1 MIAAATSR
9 IAMRRASPM
18 RLAMA
23 GGAISAVRTRA
34 DAVRSD
40 VFHRSAASDE
50 LKAFFNKVGL
60 EPKQVFHNAPPATLY
75 EQAVNTDPG
84 SAILNSGALCVRSG
98 EKTGRSPK
106 DKRVV
111 DEPSSADQVWWG
123 PVNFPMTENAFLV
136 SRDRTM
142 SYLNTV
148 DTLYVVDG
156 YAGWDLAHRKKVRVV
171 CERPYHAL
179 FMQIMM
185 VRPTKAELATFGE
198 PDLVI
203 YNGGK
208 FSANPFTEGITS
220 KTSVDLNFASG
231 EMLILGTE
239 YAGEMKKGIF
249 TYMMHEAM
257 KHNCLPLHASMNAAT
272 SDGTSTLFFGLSGTG
287 KTTLS
292 ADPKRRLIGD
302 DEHVWTP
309 TGCYNIEGGCYAKC
323 VDLTPESEPE
333 IYNAIKFGAV
343 LENVTYTDDRS
354 PDYANTSITQNT
366 RCAYPLEHIEGA
378 QIPAVGQAP
387 NNVIF
392 LTCDAFGVLPPV
404 SKLTPEQASYH
415 FISGYTA
422 KIAGTEQGIVEPV
435 ATFSACYG
443 GPFLVRHPMEYAKR
457 LSQKLNEHGSTAW
470 LINTGWTGGGYGEG
484 NRMSLKHTRAI
495 IDAIHDG
502 SLKDA
507 KTFKCPQ
514 FGLEFAVEC
523 GDIPF
528 EVLNPR
534 EGWADKSKY
543 DAELSKLASLF
554 RTNFEAYKSNAEMDV
569 LTAGP
574 SSMTD
579 AL

>member
-1 MIAAATSR
+1 MT
-9 IAMRRASPM
+9 
-18 RLAMA
+18 
-23 GGAISAVRTRA
+23 
-34 DAVRSD
+34 
-40 VFHRSAASDE
+40 
-50 LKAFFNKVGL
+50 
-60 EPKQVFHNAPPATLY
+60 
-75 EQAVNTDPG
+75 EQA
-84 SAILNSGALCVRSG
+84 
-98 EKTGRSPK
+98 
-106 DKRVV
+106 
-111 DEPSSADQVWWG
+111 
-123 PVNFPMTENAFLV
+123 FLA
-136 SRDRTM
+136 SRDRVM

-156 YAGWDLAHRKKVRVV
+156 YAGWDTKHRKKIRVV
-171 CERPYHAL
+171 CERPYHCL
-179 FMQIMM
+179 FMSIMM
-185 VRPTKAELATFGE
+185 VRPTKEELATFGE

-220 KTSVDLNFASG
+220 RTSVDLNFASG

-257 KHNCLPLHASMNAAT
+257 KQNCLPLHASMNAAM
-272 SDGTSTLFFGLSGTG
+272 DGTSTLFFGLSGTG

-309 TGCYNIEGGCYAKC
+309 DGCYNIEGGCYAKC

-333 IYNAIKFGAV
+333 IYNAIKFGSV
-343 LENVTYTDDRS
+343 LENVTYMDDRS
-354 PDYANTSITQNT
+354 PDYSNTSITQNT
-366 RCAYPLEHIEGA
+366 RCAYPLEHIPGA
-378 QIPAVGQAP
+378 QIPAVGAPP

-422 KIAGTEQGIVEPV
+422 KVAGTEQGVMEPV

-470 LINTGWTGGGYGEG
+470 LINTGWTGGGYGVGE
-484 NRMSLKHTRAI
+484 RMSLKHTRAI

-502 SLKDA
+502 SLQNA
-507 KTFKCPQ
+507 NTLKCPQ

-534 EGWADKSKY
+534 EGWADKQKY

-554 RTNFEAYKSNAEMDV
+554 RTNFEAYKMNAEMDV